1 MYGNKFYQ
9 ELEDD
14 PTQIELRFTLRL
26 YNVTRYESNE
36 DDPLT
41 FLYYLKKDLEHYNT
55 NPNTKSNEII
65 KIFLDSVNADG
76 TSLISDSAFLKGQ
89 KYDYEVDIQD
99 NPDNPMIGTEDN
111 PLEYQCTMTLLDFK
125 VPTPTIEKCR
135 KKDCPYKNYY
145 GICRNHEDQLTNE
158 EFMNIKEVQAM
169 YVKILD
175 SFSDKIVT
183 FENSY
188 DLVGTH
194 RLSNIDSNSKTVM
207 IISPPIN

>member
-9 ELEDD
+9 EQEDD
-14 PTQIELRFTLRL
+14 STEIQLRFTLKL
-26 YNVTRYESNE
+26 HNITRYESKE

-41 FLYYLKKDLEHYNT
+41 FLYYLKNDISYWNHGNQT
-55 NPNTKSNEII
+55 I
-65 KIFLDSVNADG
+65 KIFLDCLNDDG
-76 TSLISDSAFLKGQ
+76 TPLISAFAFLKGQ
-89 KYDYEVDIQD
+89 KYDYEVDIED
-99 NPDNPMIGTEDN
+99 NPNNPMTGTEDN
-111 PLEYQCTMTLLDFK
+111 PLEYQCTLTLFDFK
-125 VPTPTIEKCR
+125 VPTPAIEKCR

-183 FENSY
+183 FEDSY
-188 DLVGTH
+188 DLVGTYT
-194 RLSNIDSNSKTVM
+194 LSNIDNSIKTVM
-207 IISPPIN
+207 IISPPKI